1 MKNPGN
7 DGQIGV
13 RDLAWTFFKIGATSY
28 GGPAIVGRIRE
39 VCVLDKKWLS
49 GEEFEETLAFCQ
61 TLPGPIAVQTAAH
74 IGWRKAGNLG
84 LFVSLATYVLP
95 TFLLMLLLSWAY
107 FRFGGVPLVATIF
120 KGLGAAVAGI
130 VAQAIL
136 GLANS
141 ALKDWKGIL
150 VACLAAGALFLGM
163 SALLVLLGAA
173 LAAAALRMGRPSS
186 KIQGAQPGNRGA
198 PGTWAWLIGVALFF
212 AAAAWLSGRLNPKL
226 PELAVVMA
234 KVDLL
239 AFGGGYTA
247 VALMFDLCVHAQAWL
262 TPKAFV
268 DGLALS
274 QVTPGPVIVNA
285 TFIGFAVGGFWGA
298 IVATVAV
305 FLPSAL
311 LLAALAPFYER
322 LVAIPITGALVRG
335 LLAAF
340 MALLFQVLWKV
351 ASESITD
358 IPAAAIAIVAFVL
371 LVKKTDPLWVI
382 GGAVVLSPFLF
393 K

>member
-1 MKNPGN
+1 MESP
-7 DGQIGV
+7 IEVSAVRV

-39 VCVLDKKWLS
+39 VCVLQKKWLS
-49 GEEFEETLAFCQ
+49 GGEFEETLAFCQ

-74 IGWRKAGNLG
+74 IGWRKAGNRG
-84 LFVSLATYVLP
+84 LFVSLVAYILP

-107 FRFGGVPLVATIF
+107 FRFGGVPLVGSIF
-120 KGLGAAVAGI
+120 KGLGAAVVGI

-141 ALKDWKGIL
+141 ALKDLKGIL
-150 VACLAAGALFLGM
+150 IACLAAGALLLGM
-163 SALLVLLGAA
+163 SALLVLLGSA
-173 LAAAALRMGRPSS
+173 LVAVVLKAGRPRTRPPEAAERRSR
-186 KIQGAQPGNRGA
+186 P
-198 PGTWAWLIGVALFF
+198 AWEWLVASALIF
-212 AAAAWLSGRLNPKL
+212 AAAAWLCGRLNPKL
-226 PELAVVMA
+226 PELALVMA

-247 VALMFDLCVHAQAWL
+247 VALMFDLVVHGQAWL
-262 TPKAFV
+262 APKAFV

-285 TFIGFAVGGFWGA
+285 TFIGYAVGGFLGA
-298 IVATVAV
+298 AVGTAAV
-305 FLPSAL
+305 FMPSAL
-311 LLAALAPFYER
+311 LLAALAPYYER
-322 LVAIPITGALVRG
+322 LVALPVTGALVRG

-340 MALLFQVLWKV
+340 IALLFQVLWRV
-351 ASESITD
+351 ASESIVD
-358 IPAAAIAIVAFVL
+358 VPAAAIAVTAFVL
-371 LVKKTDPLWVI
+371 LIKKVNPLWI
-382 GGAVVLSPFLF
+382 IACAAALSPFLF